1 MHIRVILSSALLGG
15 AVALATP
22 AFAGVLGG
30 GIGLGGSASGGLGGN
45 LGVSHGNTAIHS
57 DAATRHAGIAADGGA
72 NTNAGTAAN
81 TVNGTAGAMASTT
94 NGAIDT
100 GLSASVSGNTA
111 NAAPAGGTKAPEGKA
126 QQSASGSSSS
136 HMETQAH

>member
-1 MHIRVILSSALLGG
+1 MHIRVILCSALLGG

-45 LGVSHGNTAIHS
+45 LGLSHGGGQAIHTG
-57 DAATRHAGIAADGGA
+57 ATMPQAGISADGGA
-72 NTNAGTAAN
+72 NMGASGTAAN
-81 TVNGTAGAMASTT
+81 TA

-100 GLSASVSGNTA
+100 GLSASVSGNTV
-111 NAAPAGGTKAPEGKA
+111 NGAPADRTKAPEGKA